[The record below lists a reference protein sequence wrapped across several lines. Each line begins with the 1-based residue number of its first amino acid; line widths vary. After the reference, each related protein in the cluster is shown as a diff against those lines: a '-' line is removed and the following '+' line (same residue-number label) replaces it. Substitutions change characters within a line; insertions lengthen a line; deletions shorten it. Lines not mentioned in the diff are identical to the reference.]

1 MHRIAVTALAALL
14 ACGATPAAAE
24 VFMTRDAQ
32 GRPVYTDR
40 PQSLPAEKLNVATRQ
55 TDKVEVQS
63 RYQAE
68 MSKLQE
74 ADKASTEAARKTTE
88 AKQAAELSAADRAKR
103 CQDARAQYQELMNAR
118 RIYEAGDSPEDRRYL
133 DSSEMDAA
141 RENARRVMQEFC
153 SGQ

>member
-14 ACGATPAAAE
+14 ACGATAAAAE

-40 PQSLPAEKLNVATRQ
+40 PQSLPAEKLNVVTRQ

-74 ADKASTEAARKTTE
+74 ADKASTEAARKAAE
-88 AKQAAELSAADRAKR
+88 AKQATELTAADKAKR
-103 CQDARAQYQELMNAR
+103 CQDARTQYQTLMNAQR
-118 RIYEAGDSPEDRRYL
+118 LYETGDNPDERRYL
-133 DSSEMDAA
+133 DSSEIDAT
-141 RENARRVMQEFC
+141 RENARRLMEEFC